1 MIRNISPTI
10 KLLPSDPNWFDGVAI
25 DALRR
30 VSKFEGMC
38 RSVAFP
44 DMHSGKD
51 TPNGTA
57 FLSKELF
64 YPHLIGNDIGCG
76 YAFWQTDLLHRKL
89 KIDRATQRLTGIDK
103 PWDGNTADWL
113 KQHNLPSTQHDSS
126 MGTIGSGNH
135 FAELQG
141 IEQIHDQSIFEV
153 AGLNKNHLYL
163 LIHSGSRG
171 LGQSILRAHADAFGA
186 SGLRSDTKDA
196 ACYLSK
202 HDHALRWAKANRELI
217 AQRFATQIN
226 TKIQPVFDRAHNYL
240 EAITLNS
247 TQHWL
252 HRKGASP
259 TDGKLMIIPGSRG
272 TLSYLVLCLSNSI
285 EHLWSIAH
293 GAGRKWDRHSTE
305 SRMRHRFRKEAL
317 IQTEL
322 GGRVICED
330 KSLLFQEAP
339 QAYKNIDTV
348 IQHLIEAGL
357 IEVVATLRPLIT
369 YKKRKLR

>member
-1 MIRNISPTI
+1 MISNTSHKIELFP
-10 KLLPSDPNWFDGVAI
+10 PDPNWFDGVAI

-30 VSKFEGMC
+30 VSTFEGMC

-44 DMHSGKD
+44 DMHAGKD

-57 FLSKELF
+57 FLSKELL

-76 YAFWQTDLLHRKL
+76 YAFWKTDLLRRKL
-89 KIDRATQRLTGIDK
+89 KIDRVTQRLTGLDK
-103 PWDGNTADWL
+103 PWNGNTADWL
-113 KQHNLPSTQHDSS
+113 KQYNLSSAPHDSS
-126 MGTIGSGNH
+126 LGTIGSGNH

-141 IEQIHDQSIFEV
+141 IEQIHDQSAFEA
-153 AGLNKNHLYL
+153 AGLNRDHLYL

-186 SGLRSDTKDA
+186 SGLRSGTEDA
-196 ACYLSK
+196 DRYLSK
-202 HDHALRWAKANRELI
+202 HNHALRWAKANRELI
-217 AQRFATQIN
+217 ALRFAEQIS
-226 TKIQPVFDRAHNYL
+226 TKLQLVFDRAHNCL
-240 EAITLNS
+240 EPITLNGN
-247 TQHWL
+247 QHWL
-252 HRKGASP
+252 HRKGACP
-259 TDGKLMIIPGSRG
+259 TDGNLMIIPGSRG
-272 TLSYLVLCLSNSI
+272 TLSYLVRCLSNSI
-285 EHLWSIAH
+285 DHLWSIAH

-348 IQHLIEAGL
+348 IQHLVDASL
-357 IEVVATLRPLIT
+357 IEVVVTLRPLIT